1 MRRSRVQPTVL
12 LLAVS
17 AIALPVTA
25 YAVREDPAPTEE
37 SESARKEKK
46 ARQVV
51 EGMNHRAV
59 MEQSTIAGAEA
70 FAKMGLPESFTEA
83 FLDRFDYDR
92 MIDETV
98 EIYAEKLEEETLDAL
113 IAFYASEQ
121 GQLFA
126 AELPAISVAG
136 LRMGQKYGEEFATE
150 IMQGK

>member
-1 MRRSRVQPTVL
+1 MQRRSLRSPIA
-12 LLAVS
+12 LLA
-17 AIALPVTA
+17 ACALALPVTA
-25 YAVREDPAPTEE
+25 LAFREDPAPPEE
-37 SESARKEKK
+37 SKSERKERK
-46 ARQVV
+46 AQELMEAMHQR
-51 EGMNHRAV
+51 EV
-59 MEQSTIAGAEA
+59 MEKSTIAGSEA

-136 LRMGQKYGEEFATE
+136 LRMGQKYGEELATE
-150 IMQGK
+150 IIQGK

>member
-1 MRRSRVQPTVL
+1 MEAMHQ
-12 LLAVS
+12 
-17 AIALPVTA
+17 
-25 YAVREDPAPTEE
+25 RE
-37 SESARKEKK
+37 
-46 ARQVV
+46 
-51 EGMNHRAV
+51 V
-59 MEQSTIAGAEA
+59 MEKSTIAGSEA

-136 LRMGQKYGEEFATE
+136 LRMGQKYGEELATE
-150 IMQGK
+150 IIQGK